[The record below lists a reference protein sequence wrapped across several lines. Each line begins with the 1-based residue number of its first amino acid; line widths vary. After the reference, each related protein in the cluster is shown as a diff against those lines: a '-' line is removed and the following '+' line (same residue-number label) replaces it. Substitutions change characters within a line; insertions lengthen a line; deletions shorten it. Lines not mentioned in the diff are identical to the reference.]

1 MITGDK
7 PLTAAHVAKDVEIV
21 DRDALILELKE
32 MDAVLNDNIVHLTR
46 EQVESNLRFAG
57 FLVFHCPLKED
68 AVPWRRSKVW
78 LTHHIG

>member
-32 MDAVLNDNIVHLTR
+32 NPRH
-46 EQVESNLRFAG
+46 EAG
-57 FLVFHCPLKED
+57 RLVYCDVIMHPLIL
-68 AVPWRRSKVW
+68 S
-78 LTHHIG
+78 L